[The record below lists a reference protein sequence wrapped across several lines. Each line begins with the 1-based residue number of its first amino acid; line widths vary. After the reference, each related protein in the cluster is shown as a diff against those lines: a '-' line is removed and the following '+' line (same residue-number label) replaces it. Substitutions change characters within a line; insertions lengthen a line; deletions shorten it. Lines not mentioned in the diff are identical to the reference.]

1 MQMEVEEHVSCKCG
15 CLIKPKDCQKPAVK
29 KYQSKI
35 YFYQL
40 TLNKLHSYPRS
51 TPKTTVVAS
60 APTGARPIRAS
71 KTASNGISLFVGI
84 LLSRFFF
91 VALLYNVYRDIFW
104 VYANLARLVSSL
116 DVDNLKE
123 FAATMF

>member
-29 KYQSKI
+29 KFQSKI

-71 KTASNGISLFVGI
+71 KTASSGISLFVGI
-84 LLSRFFF
+84 YYFLVFLGGFSYIMYTGIFFGCMQISPDWS
-91 VALLYNVYRDIFW
+91 VL
-104 VYANLARLVSSL
+104 
-116 DVDNLKE
+116 
-123 FAATMF
+123 